1 MSDEQKVDDRGDDA
15 GQQEALFKGFVS
27 LVTGVAMQQLGKV
40 ANPLTG
46 KVERNLDVAR
56 AWIETLK
63 MMRVKTRGNLSEDE
77 QRFLETNI
85 ANLQMN
91 YVDEAK
97 KPPEKPAEEKE
108 KTTEEQGTAA
118 GKEGKDQPK
127 ETDKVTEEKK
137 E

>member
-1 MSDEQKVDDRGDDA
+1 MSDEQKDEQKVDDPGDDA
-15 GQQEALFKGFVS
+15 GQQEALFKGFIS
-27 LVTGVAMQQLGKV
+27 LVTGIAMQQLGKV

-46 KVERNLDVAR
+46 QVERNLDVAR

-97 KPPEKPAEEKE
+97 KPPEKGAAEK
-108 KTTEEQGTAA
+108 Q
-118 GKEGKDQPK
+118 
-127 ETDKVTEEKK
+127 VR
-137 E
+137 